1 MAQVDVLIN
10 GKSYNVACDD
20 DQENHL
26 VQLAGY
32 VDQRVQELVNSV
44 GQVGDARLLVMASL
58 LISDELSEIYAKKN
72 KAKNTDSSAEDF
84 VEQKLAQVTND
95 LAQRIE
101 QIADTLEPA

>member
-20 DQENHL
+20 GQENHL
-26 VQLAGY
+26 LQLAGY

-95 LAQRIE
+95 IAQRIE

>member
-20 DQENHL
+20 GQEDHL
-26 VQLAGY
+26 LQLAGY
-32 VDQRVQELVNSV
+32 VDQRIQDLVNSV

-58 LISDELSEIYAKKN
+58 LISDELSEIYAKKT
-72 KAKNTDSSAEDF
+72 KNNNIESTSQLL
-84 VEQKLAQVTND
+84 VEQKLVKVIND

-101 QIADTLEPA
+101 EIAVTLDPA

>member
-20 DQENHL
+20 GQENHL
-26 VQLAGY
+26 LQLAGY